1 MRSMTRFL
9 FLVAAGLVLASPAQ
23 AEKRTGTPYPING
36 CFHNPL
42 DLSVKRSMAEKPIVA
57 NPRFFVVSP
66 PQPLS
71 PLLLNEPGV
80 VRWPTV
86 YRVEWDRLQGQY
98 IIAPCRYAKK

>member
-1 MRSMTRFL
+1 MTLSL

-23 AEKRTGTPYPING
+23 AKPTQQPHPINN

-42 DLSVKRSMAEKPIVA
+42 DLSVERSMAEKPIVA
-57 NPRFFVVSP
+57 NPQVFVVSP
-66 PQPLS
+66 PRPLDPS
-71 PLLLNEPGV
+71 LLNEPDV

-86 YRVEWDRLQGQY
+86 YRLEWDRLQGQY